1 MRPHMFSINTA
12 ATGQTPWHFL
22 DYRANPFSVSVRCDT
37 NGGTGSYVVEHG
49 FSDMVRRNI
58 VINRTSTTATVEIQ
72 DHKLG
77 AGDNLIITGCGTTFD
92 GTWAIASV
100 PNANQVTFTVPDS
113 GAAYATGFAIGV
125 HVFPHSVLGTAQTTA
140 KDGNYAFPVQC
151 VRMRITVSG
160 AGSYTFLVNQGSN

>member
-1 MRPHMFSINTA
+1 MRPKMFSINTA

-22 DYRANPFSVSVRCDT
+22 DYRANPFSVSVMCDT

-49 FSDMVRRNI
+49 FSDMIRRNI
-58 VINRTSTTATVEIQ
+58 VINRSTTTATIDIA

-77 AGDNLIITGCGTTFD
+77 PSDNIIISGSGTTFD
-92 GTWAIASV
+92 GTWLVASV
-100 PNANQVTFTVPDS
+100 VNANQITVTVPNS
-113 GAAYATGFAIGV
+113 GDTYATGFAIPV
-125 HVFPHSVLGTAQTTA
+125 HVFPHSVLGSAQTTA

-151 VRMRITVSG
+151 VRMRITVTG